1 MPYTKKEL
9 KKNEYWQRLHE
20 QDRVDYQRKLEDAE
34 SFSDVVQVVDENLG
48 ILPIAPVVPL
58 RNEAGTF
65 LAFENPDT
73 GLNYDRPDQRL
84 PVAKNSPHYHRPR
97 SGDREGDHSGDLYY
111 QTLDTEIKDLV

>member
-9 KKNEYWQRLHE
+9 LENPFWQKLHE

-73 GLNYDRPDQRL
+73 GLNYERPDQSI
-84 PVAKNSPHYHRPR
+84 PVDKKSPKYYK
-97 SGDREGDHSGDLYY
+97 GDLWNKVLDREFKEL
-111 QTLDTEIKDLV
+111 T